1 VIACAGHRHIPGSE
15 VTTMIKRLLATFL
28 LLAALTA
35 CGTTPSAVGIHLDA
49 ALVTPVDVTLTWHDD
64 GPAPAGH
71 VVEYATHQ
79 DGPFTTLGFLPAAQT
94 SYRHQNLMPHTTFYY
109 RVRPYYGPAS
119 DSVDVTLPPGAYDDA
134 AHADD
139 QAWAAPTTDP
149 ARTRA
154 TQAIRRPATATSGA
168 PTDLTAIVMND
179 NGVRLTWVDNARD
192 EDGYLMEIKAADAED
207 FQVVQVMDPRVNSC
221 GVATLPDEKRA
232 AYRVRAFYYG
242 GPSTIAHATTGD
254 SSTGPA

>member
-1 VIACAGHRHIPGSE
+1 
-15 VTTMIKRLLATFL
+15 MIKRPLLTVL

-35 CGTTPSAVGIHLDA
+35 CGTTPSAPGIRLDA

-71 VVEYATHQ
+71 VVEYATRP
-79 DGPFTTLGFLPAAQT
+79 DGPYTTLGFVPAAGT

-109 RVRPYYGPAS
+109 RVRPYFGPAS
-119 DSVDVTLPPGAYDDA
+119 DTVDVTLPPGAYDDE

-139 QAWAAPTTDP
+139 QSWAAPSTEP
-149 ARTRA
+149 GRNKA
-154 TQAIRRPATATSGA
+154 TQPIRRPATAASGA
-168 PTDLTAIVMND
+168 PTGLAAKVMND
-179 NGVRLTWVDNARD
+179 NGVRFTWVDHARD
-192 EDGYLMEIKAADAED
+192 EDGYLMEIKATGAKD

-221 GVATLPDEKRA
+221 GVATLPDEKQA

-242 GPSTIAHATTGD
+242 DPAATAHATTGD
-254 SSTGPA
+254 ASVGPS

>member
-1 VIACAGHRHIPGSE
+1 MMR
-15 VTTMIKRLLATFL
+15 RLLAAAL

-35 CGTTPSAVGIHLDA
+35 CGTTTSAADIRLTA
-49 ALVTPVDVTLTWHDD
+49 TLVTPVDVTLTWHDD

-71 VVEYATHQ
+71 VVEYATH
-79 DGPFTTLGFLPAAQT
+79 DGGPYTVLGFVVAAQT
-94 SYRHQNLMPHTTFYY
+94 SYRHQNIMPHTTFYY

-119 DSVDVTLPPGAYDDA
+119 EAVDVTLPPGAYDDD

-139 QAWAAPTTDP
+139 QAWAAP
-149 ARTRA
+149 RA
-154 TQAIRRPATATSGA
+154 EPGRNQADQAIRAPDAAASGA
-168 PTDLTAIVMND
+168 PTDLAPTVMND
-179 NGVRLTWVDNARD
+179 NGVRLTWVDHARD

-207 FQVVQVMDPRVNSC
+207 FQVVQVLDPRVNAC

-242 GPSTIAHATTGD
+242 DRSAIAHATTG
-254 SSTGPA
+254 GPP